1 MTTEL
6 DSDGRA
12 RDALHA
18 AQLYYVQDRTMDQ
31 IAAEMKLSRSSVS
44 RLLSHARDIGLV
56 EITVHSPQEATS
68 VVARRLAERYGISV
82 HVVSTPPRS
91 TDAERLERTARTAA
105 HVLSTTLDP
114 QASIGIAWGATV
126 SAIARHLPTKRLHE
140 SQIVQMNGAANE
152 STSGISYS
160 GAILERFG
168 QAFGTDV
175 QQFPVP
181 ALFDDPHTKQLL
193 WRERSIRRVLDAQA
207 RVQVFVFGLGSPQ
220 ADVPSHV
227 YAGGYLTGED
237 LRVLLR
243 DGVVG
248 DCATVFYRLDGS
260 TSGIELNDRSSGPS
274 FEVIRRIPR
283 RLCAVSSLS
292 KMNAL
297 RGALAA
303 GLITELVVE
312 EALARR
318 IVELPVTAGRG

>member
-1 MTTEL
+1 VSIEP
-6 DSDGRA
+6 DSEARA

-18 AQLYYVQDRTMDQ
+18 AQLYYVQDQTMDQ
-31 IAAEMKLSRSSVS
+31 IATEMKLSRSSVS
-44 RLLSHARDIGLV
+44 RLLSYAREIGLV
-56 EITVHSPQEATS
+56 EITVHSPQEANS

-126 SAIARHLPTKRLHE
+126 SAIARHLPTKRLRE

-193 WRERSIRRVLDAQA
+193 WRERSIRRVVEAQA
-207 RVQVFVFGLGSPQ
+207 RVQRG
-220 ADVPSHV
+220 
-227 YAGGYLTGED
+227 AGCAEEAPTSFEID
-237 LRVLLR
+237 AVVRV
-243 DGVVG
+243 
-248 DCATVFYRLDGS
+248 ATVGRAAPSRHETGVAQFPQVVRDEVLRLTHRLRQLADATVGGGELGEQVPPNRVTCELEEDGRACLHVPHI
-260 TSGIELNDRSSGPS
+260 TSN
-274 FEVIRRIPR
+274 
-283 RLCAVSSLS
+283 
-292 KMNAL
+292 
-297 RGALAA
+297 
-303 GLITELVVE
+303 
-312 EALARR
+312 
-318 IVELPVTAGRG
+318 